1 MIIGERTDFDFL
13 PKATGMET
21 PVTVMWAPGLQI
33 AEFCAVSLN
42 PVSEGASRQGA
53 GVGNVLSIK
62 VNHKNNFQ
70 VPLKASI

>member
-1 MIIGERTDFDFL
+1 MIIGERTDFDVL
-13 PKATGMET
+13 PKATSVGIQ
-21 PVTVMWAPGLQI
+21 VTMMWAPGLQI
-33 AEFCAVSLN
+33 SEFCVVSLN
-42 PVSEGASRQGA
+42 QISEGASRKGV